1 MASCWKFRQDGDEGK
16 NDAADHYFRKGR
28 REPSA
33 KPAYVVQGF
42 TVAVERLFWQG
53 SYAYFAHLAACHG
66 GARLGPGLVAAHSLR
81 SEELATL
88 KAMHMRLWR
97 LENTGGD

>member
-1 MASCWKFRQDGDEGK
+1 MAMKGK
-16 NDAADHYFRKGR
+16 TTPLTTIFEKGAVNHR
-28 REPSA
+28 PSVRMLYMA
-33 KPAYVVQGF
+33 LRSQ
-42 TVAVERLFWQG
+42 
-53 SYAYFAHLAACHG
+53 SSAYFGKVHQAACHG

-88 KAMHMRLWR
+88 KVTNIRLWR

>member
-1 MASCWKFRQDGDEGK
+1 MKGK
-16 NDAADHYFRKGR
+16 TTPLTIIFEKGAANHR
-28 REPSA
+28 PS
-33 KPAYVVQGF
+33 
-42 TVAVERLFWQG
+42 LHM
-53 SYAYFAHLAACHG
+53 SYRALRSQSSAYFGEAHQAACQG

>member
-16 NDAADHYFRKGR
+16 NDAADHYFEKSAVNHR
-28 REPSA
+28 PS
-33 KPAYVVQGF
+33 VHM
-42 TVAVERLFWQG
+42 
-53 SYAYFAHLAACHG
+53 SYRALRSQSSAYFGKAHQAACHG
-66 GARLGPGLVAAHSLR
+66 GARSGPGLVAAHSLR

>member
-1 MASCWKFRQDGDEGK
+1 MKGK
-16 NDAADHYFRKGR
+16 TTPLTTIFEKGAVNHR
-28 REPSA
+28 PSVHMLYRA
-33 KPAYVVQGF
+33 LRSQS
-42 TVAVERLFWQG
+42 R
-53 SYAYFAHLAACHG
+53 AYFGKVHSAYFGKVHQAACHG

-88 KAMHMRLWR
+88 KVTHIRLWR